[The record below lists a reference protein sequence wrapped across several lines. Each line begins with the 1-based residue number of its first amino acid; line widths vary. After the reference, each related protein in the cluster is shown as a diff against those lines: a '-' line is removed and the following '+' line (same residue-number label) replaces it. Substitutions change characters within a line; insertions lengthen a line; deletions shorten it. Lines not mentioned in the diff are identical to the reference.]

1 MKPVTRLMLTG
12 EQASAAGLETT
23 NPKEDTMKS
32 RITLSLPHRAA
43 TFAGFLALGSLALPN
58 AGYAQTIEGER
69 ALLNKT
75 DAPFGVSVRA
85 ASPVID
91 GAQALLGR
99 PGVSAPQ
106 VYQPAGSSRPTLG
119 GADSIDGERALL
131 GRSFGP
137 KTTRANPAL
146 RN

>member
-1 MKPVTRLMLTG
+1 MKPVTRLMLAG

-43 TFAGFLALGSLALPN
+43 TFAGFLALGSLALPS
-58 AGYAQTIEGER
+58 YAQTIEGER

-137 KTTRANPAL
+137 KTTHANAAL